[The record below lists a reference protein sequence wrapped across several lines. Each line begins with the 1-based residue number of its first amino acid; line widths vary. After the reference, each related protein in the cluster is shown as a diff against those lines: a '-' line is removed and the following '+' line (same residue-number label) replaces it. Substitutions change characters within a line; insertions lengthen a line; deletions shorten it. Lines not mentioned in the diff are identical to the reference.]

1 MIVTVEGCYRRACPW
16 RVWAESYQ
24 REENKR
30 IRTGVKVNRTENRRR
45 AADRPERPRRKW
57 SDTTAEGPY
66 PKGRESLRSAVV
78 GTPVNA
84 TLLQIGVLASPL
96 GRLLVALVAVAVV
109 LFVGR
114 FLLSLAWRVVTI
126 AVVVVSIL
134 FGLSL
139 LGIV

>member
-1 MIVTVEGCYRRACPW
+1 M
-16 RVWAESYQ
+16 
-24 REENKR
+24 
-30 IRTGVKVNRTENRRR
+30 
-45 AADRPERPRRKW
+45 
-57 SDTTAEGPY
+57 
-66 PKGRESLRSAVV
+66 
-78 GTPVNA
+78 NA
-84 TLLQIGVLASPL
+84 TLLQVGALASPL

-126 AVVVVSIL
+126 AVVVVAIL